1 MSSTASRRGRRA
13 ASKSPARGGGGGG
26 GAALSQGELRA
37 VFDELD
43 TDSSGDISLA
53 ELQARAAQGRLSP
66 AAGRARR
73 ALWQSLACL

>member
-1 MSSTASRRGRRA
+1 MSGTASRRGRRA
-13 ASKSPARGGGGGG
+13 ASKSPARRGGGGGGGGG

-53 ELQARAAQGRLSP
+53 ELQARAAQGRS
-66 AAGRARR
+66 
-73 ALWQSLACL
+73 

>member
-1 MSSTASRRGRRA
+1 MSGTASRRGRRA
-13 ASKSPARGGGGGG
+13 ASKSPARGGGGG
-26 GAALSQGELRA
+26 AALSQGELRA

-43 TDSSGDISLA
+43 ADGSGDISLA

-73 ALWQSLACL
+73 AL